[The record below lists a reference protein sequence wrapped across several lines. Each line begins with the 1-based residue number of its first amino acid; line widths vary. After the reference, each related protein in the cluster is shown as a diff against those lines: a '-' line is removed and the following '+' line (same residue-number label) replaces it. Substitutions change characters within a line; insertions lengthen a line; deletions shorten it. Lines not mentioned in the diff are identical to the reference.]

1 MRRFP
6 AGIVVLSLCLG
17 SLSAAD
23 KEKKAYELIYQDI
36 QVLKQQI
43 QKLEEKIDA
52 NQRNIEQLARNLE
65 ELLNLARM
73 SQGNQAE
80 ILAEQKKFPAQ
91 YQALIQRFET
101 LRNELAAVS
110 EKLIEI
116 QRSMGPPEGEDEQ
129 PAPTEASA
137 APSEDIEG
145 GETKPQ
151 EEPAGDTLPPDV
163 SPQEIYNMARSDYLK
178 GNFQLAIEGF
188 STYRQNFTES
198 PLADNALYWIG
209 ESYYS
214 QGKYEEAITQF
225 NELILSYPSGDK
237 LAAAYLKKGYSLA
250 QLGKT
255 EEALSVLR
263 LLISKFPLEE
273 EAKLAEQK
281 IKDISGERT

>member
-6 AGIVVLSLCLG
+6 AGIVVLLLCLG

-36 QVLKQQI
+36 QILKQQI
-43 QKLEEKIDA
+43 QKLEEKIDV

-65 ELLNLARM
+65 ELLNLTRT
-73 SQGNQAE
+73 SRENQAE
-80 ILAEQKKFPAQ
+80 ILAEQKKLPAQ

-101 LRNELAAVS
+101 LHNELAAIS

-116 QRSMGPPEGEDEQ
+116 QRSMGPPEDESEQ
-129 PAPTEASA
+129 PAPAEAA
-137 APSEDIEG
+137 AASEDIEG
-145 GETKPQ
+145 GEAVSQ
-151 EEPAGDTLPPDV
+151 EEPVGDTLPPDV

-188 STYRQNFTES
+188 STYRQNFKES

-214 QGKYEEAITQF
+214 QGKYEEAISQF